1 MMIVALQVVIDRTSD
16 FFRYSFIIHRSSFI
30 VYHSSLLNL
39 KLKMK
44 TLLVLL
50 GPTGVGKTD
59 LSIEI
64 AEQFHTS
71 IISCDSR
78 QIYKEM
84 EIGTAVPS
92 KDQLSRVPHFFIQTI
107 SVRDYYNSWQFEVE
121 ALAKIRELFE
131 SRDVVLMTGGSML
144 YIDAVCKGI
153 DDIPTIAPELRNEL
167 MGIYE
172 KEGLARIANMLKELD
187 PVFYRQVDLNN
198 AKRVLHAVEVCRMA
212 GVPYS
217 SLRTNTPKDRGFR
230 IVRIGLNR
238 DRDELY
244 SRIDRRVELMLEEGL
259 ETEARRLWPLR
270 HLNALNTVGYKE
282 LFDYFEEKT
291 DYAEAVRLIKR
302 NSRRYARK
310 QLSWFRRDSEIQWF
324 HPDQKVEILD
334 FINQLDGWV
343 ATNK

>member
-1 MMIVALQVVIDRTSD
+1 
-16 FFRYSFIIHRSSFI
+16 
-30 VYHSSLLNL
+30 
-39 KLKMK
+39 MK

-64 AEQFHTS
+64 TQYFDTS

-84 EIGTAVPS
+84 RIGTAVP
-92 KDQLSRVPHFFIQTI
+92 KEAQLAAVPHYFIQTI
-107 SVRDYYNSWQFEVE
+107 SVKDYYNSWQYETE

-131 SRDVVLMTGGSML
+131 ENDVVVMCGGSML

-153 DDIPTIAPELRNEL
+153 DDIPTISPELRGEL
-167 MGIYE
+167 MEIYE
-172 KEGLARIANMLKELD
+172 KNGLEPIRAMLKELD
-187 PVFYRQVDLNN
+187 PVFYEQVDLNN
-198 AKRVLHAVEVCRMA
+198 GKRVLHAVEVCRMA

-217 SLRTNTPKDRGFR
+217 ALRTNTPKERGFN

-238 DRDELY
+238 EREELY
-244 SRIDRRVELMLEEGL
+244 RRIDRRVELMLEEGL
-259 ETEARRLWPLR
+259 VAEARELLPMR

-282 LFDYFEEKT
+282 LFDYFEGKT
-291 DYAEAVRLIKR
+291 DYEEAIRLIKR

-310 QLSWFRRDSEIQWF
+310 QLSWFRRDNDIEWF
-324 HPDQKVEILD
+324 HPEQKADILEYL
-334 FINQLDGWV
+334 NRQDG
-343 ATNK
+343 